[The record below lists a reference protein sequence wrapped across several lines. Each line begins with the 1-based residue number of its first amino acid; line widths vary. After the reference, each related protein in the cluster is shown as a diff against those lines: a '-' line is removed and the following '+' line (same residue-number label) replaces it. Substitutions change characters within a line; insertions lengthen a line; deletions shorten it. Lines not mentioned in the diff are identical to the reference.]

1 MPTQTHPGTVMKT
14 FFLFSLAFALVACDG
29 MTEEDLAT
37 PEPGF
42 EATVSGAFQ
51 RSLSGDARTSDL
63 EGSGA
68 RIPINEGGSE
78 ELSVFLFD
86 DADAG
91 ESLVFIGL
99 TEEALAPGVYG
110 VNGLGRDGLGLG
122 FTVAYRYG
130 GSDPSA
136 SSVSFSESGS
146 VTIEQADDQTV
157 TGRFTFTAQAIV
169 DGAPPTTEPV
179 TVEGTFVVDL
189 RERSTGGSR

>member
-1 MPTQTHPGTVMKT
+1 MKY
-14 FFLFSLAFALVACDG
+14 LLLLSLALALVACDG
-29 MTEEDLAT
+29 MTEEDLAS

-51 RSLSGDARTSDL
+51 RSLEGVAVASDL
-63 EGSGA
+63 EGTGA
-68 RIPINEGGSE
+68 RIPINEDGTD

-99 TEEALAPGVYG
+99 TEEALAPGVYD
-110 VNGLGRDGLGLG
+110 VNGFGPGGLDLG

-130 GSDPSA
+130 DGSADGPA
-136 SSVSFSESGS
+136 GNVSFSKDGT
-146 VTIEQADDQTV
+146 VTIQAVDAEAV
-157 TGRFTFTAQAIV
+157 TGEFTFTARAIV
-169 DGAPPTTEPV
+169 DGDPVTTEPV

-189 RERSTGGSR
+189 RERAAGGTR